1 MLSAM
6 SDAMQPSDHPDPSN
20 PHLSNASA
28 STSVSLTE
36 GRPPL
41 VVLLGPTGVGKTELS
56 LELGR
61 ACKGEVVSADSRQ
74 IYRGMDIGTAKAT
87 PAERAI
93 IPHHLIDIR
102 NPDEVLTVAEYQKL
116 AYAAIATIHR
126 RGGTPLL
133 VGGTALY
140 IRAVVEGL
148 RIPEAPPDPTLRAR
162 LEERLAQEGVAS
174 LFRELATLD
183 PATAARIDAR
193 NPRRVLRALE
203 IFLLTG
209 RPKVELEGAQPPPY
223 RILMVGLT
231 RPRASLYT
239 RIDRRVDAMLA
250 GGLIEETQRLLD
262 QGYDPALPAMTSLG
276 YRECIDY
283 LAGRCDLE
291 TTARRI
297 KVETHRYVRHQMTWF
312 RKLPNIHWFDLDE
325 VSHQE
330 IIAFVLSWLQH

>member
-1 MLSAM
+1 MPSTMNDKIRPEERAVVDVSAPT
-6 SDAMQPSDHPDPSN
+6 AMD
-20 PHLSNASA
+20 
-28 STSVSLTE
+28 
-36 GRPPL
+36 RPPL
-41 VVLLGPTGVGKTELS
+41 IVILGPTGVGKTELS

-61 ACKGEVVSADSRQ
+61 ACQGEVVSADSRQ
-74 IYRGMDIGTAKAT
+74 IYRGMDVGTAKAT

-116 AYAAIATIHR
+116 AYAAIDAIHR
-126 RGGTPLL
+126 RGRTPLL

-148 RIPEAPPDPTLRAR
+148 RIPEAPPDPALRAR
-162 LEERLAQEGVAS
+162 LEERLAREGVTA
-174 LFRELATLD
+174 LFQELAALD

-209 RPKVELEGAQPPPY
+209 RSKVELEGAEPPPY

-231 RPRASLYT
+231 RPRASLYA

-250 GGLIEETQRLLD
+250 GGLIEETQRLLE
-262 QGYDPALPAMTSLG
+262 QGYAPALPAMTSLG

-283 LAGRCDLE
+283 LAGRCDLA
-291 TTARRI
+291 TTAQRI
-297 KVETHRYVRHQMTWF
+297 KIETHRYVRHQMTWF
-312 RKLPNIHWFDLDE
+312 RKLRNIHWFDLDQ
-325 VSHQE
+325 VAQRD
-330 IIAFVLSWLQH
+330 ILAFVLAWLQG